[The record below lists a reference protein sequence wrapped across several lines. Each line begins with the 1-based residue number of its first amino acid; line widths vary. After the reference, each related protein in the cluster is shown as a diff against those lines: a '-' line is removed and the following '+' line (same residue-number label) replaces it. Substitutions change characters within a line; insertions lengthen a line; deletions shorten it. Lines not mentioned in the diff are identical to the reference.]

1 MTTEERNNAL
11 QGEHASSMSSI
22 PYSIDL
28 KSSINTSLQ
37 QRKTAVV
44 PYIHS
49 VAHNLKKIGN
59 KFFATVTLLALVAS
73 AAFAEEDAKKVEKK
87 EDKKDVEGR
96 GGFLGGGPGFGVGVV
111 PGVVGSP
118 GVVGPGVVANPA
130 LVLVQ
135 ALEHSRRA
143 SREALLDTSKDPEPS
158 QGVQLTGLLTPSAT
172 TRATTTR
179 PASQLPIARP
189 LEQANSRDLRV
200 SREVPLDIRL
210 DSGSRL
216 TAILPV
222 SATRVSALSAE
233 SSGL

>member
-1 MTTEERNNAL
+1 M
-11 QGEHASSMSSI
+11 
-22 PYSIDL
+22 
-28 KSSINTSLQ
+28 
-37 QRKTAVV
+37 
-44 PYIHS
+44 
-49 VAHNLKKIGN
+49 
-59 KFFATVTLLALVAS
+59 ATVSAPVSAWAELALATEAAS
-73 AAFAEEDAKKVEKK
+73 
-87 EDKKDVEGR
+87 R
-96 GGFLGGGPGFGVGVV
+96 Q
-111 PGVVGSP
+111 
-118 GVVGPGVVANPA
+118 
-130 LVLVQ
+130 VLVQ

-233 SSGL
+233 SSAVQASSPFVITPQCLAVLSLQEERFQ